1 MRDWSN
7 AAEKATGLKSVGAS
21 TKRNRHAASLLLQVD
36 GASTADITSMLGH
49 KKTVTAEVNYADLPS
64 RAASRSVAGWP
75 AKGVIVLPRRAL
87 HSELVRFNG
96 LWTRLLNS
104 VVPFLT
110 DMRTT
115 FNRMNQEEQLKLKN
129 EELLLLFFRESA
141 AGLVETLAEIL
152 IVDPEREGK
161 EAQLPIF
168 NFPPFNG
175 DERSDFQKFVLA
187 LKEKYGEFKTADQI
201 IGDAYKT
208 LSRGDVKEGFKQLA
222 TDLSKQVAELTTTVQ
237 TLASTLNTFITS
249 SVAAGSGGGGGF
261 GGGSGGGGEEEEET
275 GEMDGGDQEEPA
287 PLQID
292 NRNTSTWPK
301 NDPSWVNAS
310 KFQLN
315 PSLGTLIDVFD
326 FYHKGWMDFATLK
339 DLEHEYS
346 STWRRYMDK
355 GMRQKVLRIKKIA
368 LCMAT
373 RADAAEHQRLL
384 YECHNATTHE
394 NKMKLH
400 TWSKLRRYL
409 DDVLL
414 KQKEGYQG
422 RSEKMQKVR
431 QKRQNTASSSTS
443 NKRHR

>member
-1 MRDWSN
+1 
-7 AAEKATGLKSVGAS
+7 
-21 TKRNRHAASLLLQVD
+21 
-36 GASTADITSMLGH
+36 
-49 KKTVTAEVNYADLPS
+49 
-64 RAASRSVAGWP
+64 
-75 AKGVIVLPRRAL
+75 
-87 HSELVRFNG
+87 
-96 LWTRLLNS
+96 
-104 VVPFLT
+104 
-110 DMRTT
+110 
-115 FNRMNQEEQLKLKN
+115 
-129 EELLLLFFRESA
+129 
-141 AGLVETLAEIL
+141 
-152 IVDPEREGK
+152 
-161 EAQLPIF
+161 
-168 NFPPFNG
+168 
-175 DERSDFQKFVLA
+175 
-187 LKEKYGEFKTADQI
+187 
-201 IGDAYKT
+201 
-208 LSRGDVKEGFKQLA
+208 
-222 TDLSKQVAELTTTVQ
+222 
-237 TLASTLNTFITS
+237 
-249 SVAAGSGGGGGF
+249 
-261 GGGSGGGGEEEEET
+261 
-275 GEMDGGDQEEPA
+275 MDGGDQEEPA

-373 RADAAEHQRLL
+373 REDAVEHQRLL
-384 YECHNATTHE
+384 YEGHNATTDE

-414 KQKEGYQG
+414 KQKEGYQE

-431 QKRQNTASSSTS
+431 QKRQSTEMEMGSSGLSGEDVSSSTS
-443 NKRHR
+443 NKRQRR